1 MKMHVKSG
9 KKEKAVKIINKEGDL
24 FTVSIGDKIYELDV
38 VKVEQGVYS
47 ILRNGASINM
57 EMIAVDNS
65 GSYKVNTLYK
75 SFDIDV
81 VPAITFG
88 KEGKSRSNS
97 HQLIKAPMPGRI
109 VKIKVKEGDRV
120 TEGTP
125 LVVLSAMKMENELRS
140 EGDGI
145 VHKIAIKEDE
155 VVKDNQ
161 LLIDIKE
168 IDKTE

>member
-38 VKVEQGVYS
+38 VKVEEGVYS
-47 ILRNGASINM
+47 ILRNGESINM

-65 GSYKVNTLYK
+65 GSYKVNTLDN

-81 VPAITFG
+81 VPAITCC
-88 KEGKSRSNS
+88 KEGKSRINS
-97 HQLIKAPMPGRI
+97 HHLIKAPMPGRI
-109 VKIKVKEGDRV
+109 VKIKAKEGDRV

-125 LVVLSAMKMENELRS
+125 LVVLSAMIMENELRS

-145 VHKIAIKEDE
+145 VHKISIKEDE

-161 LLIDIKE
+161 L
-168 IDKTE
+168 

>member
-9 KKEKAVKIINKEGDL
+9 KTEKAVKIIKKEGDL
-24 FTVSIGDKIYELDV
+24 FTVSIDNKIYELDV
-38 VKVEQGVYS
+38 VRVEHGVYS
-47 ILRNGASINM
+47 ILSNGESINM

-75 SFDIDV
+75 SFDIEV
-81 VPAITFG
+81 VPTISFS

-145 VHKIAIKEDE
+145 VHKISIKEDE

-168 IDKTE
+168 IDKT

>member
-1 MKMHVKSG
+1 
-9 KKEKAVKIINKEGDL
+9 
-24 FTVSIGDKIYELDV
+24 
-38 VKVEQGVYS
+38 
-47 ILRNGASINM
+47 M

-145 VHKIAIKEDE
+145 VHKISIKEDE
-155 VVKDNQ
+155 VVKDKQ